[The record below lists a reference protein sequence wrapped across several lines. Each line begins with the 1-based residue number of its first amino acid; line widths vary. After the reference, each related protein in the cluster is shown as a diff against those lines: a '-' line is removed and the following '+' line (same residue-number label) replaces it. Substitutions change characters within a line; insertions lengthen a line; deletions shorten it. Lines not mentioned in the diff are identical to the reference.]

1 MARSV
6 DIPVRVIIEAI
17 DKASSQINGI
27 GKSLAN
33 TGFDMKK
40 TLAAGAALGAG
51 ASLLAK
57 NFIDQAG
64 AMEQNQVA
72 FETMLGSADAATK
85 KLAEI
90 RDFAKKTPFNLTELV
105 EGSKRLLAYNV
116 EAENLIPTME
126 MLGNITAG
134 VGRDKL
140 PQLILAFGQ
149 VKAAGKLT
157 GAELRQFSEAGV
169 PLLQSL
175 ADKFGVTAGE
185 IQEMVSEGTIG
196 FDDVSQALGG
206 MTSEGGKFFNL
217 MEKQSGTTLGKI
229 SNMEDSM
236 QQLSVALGNAL
247 LPAVNRTLDKII
259 PLIERFGE
267 WAGKNPELV
276 SNIMM
281 VATGIGAIS
290 TAILI
295 VMPVVN
301 ALITGF
307 KVLKTVMG
315 LIKGAQLM
323 AAFAPLLAN
332 PVTWVILAIVGAI
345 ALLAVAW
352 KNNWGDIQGKTQ
364 AVITWLTQAFTTFVT
379 FMQGLWLGITTTM
392 QTVGDFFVTIGNT
405 IVAAWTAVTTFFA
418 GIPAIF
424 QGLMTSIGDFFAS
437 LPGIISTFVSGAAA
451 AILDFFV
458 VQIPYAIGFMVGTI
472 EKFFIETLPAAWNTM
487 IVFFTETIPL
497 WTAQMILWIGDML
510 VQLATSFWNFA
521 TVTVPAAISSM
532 IAWLGT
538 NIPIMANN
546 FVNWIKQMAQNSWAA
561 ILQFKDNAIATLI
574 NLKNQA
580 IQRAIEIY
588 NGLVQW
594 FTNMVTDVTN
604 AMYNLPGNIVAAMN
618 QVKDAA
624 INKAKEIYNGVREW
638 FDKIV
643 GFFNDIIGKAGEAL
657 SKSKEAFNAGR
668 DAGRRQFGGAV
679 SAASPVLVGEAG
691 AEMFVPSVA
700 GTIVPNNQMGGLQ
713 SGGRAPIVFNINA
726 SMIINSPTERRN
738 IAEALYKDLVTL
750 ARAQNTTVAEM
761 MGA

>member
-17 DKASSQINGI
+17 DNASKQITGV
-27 GKSLAN
+27 GKSIAN

-40 TLAAGAALGAG
+40 TLAAGVALGAG
-51 ASLLAK
+51 ASLLGK
-57 NFIDQAG
+57 QFIDQAG
-64 AMEQNQVA
+64 AMEQNQIA
-72 FETMLGSADAATK
+72 FETMLGSADAATQ

-126 MLGNITAG
+126 TLGNITAG

-169 PLLQSL
+169 PLLQAL

-185 IQEMVSEGTIG
+185 IQEMVSDGVIG
-196 FDDVSQALGG
+196 FDDVSESLNS
-206 MTSEGGKFFNL
+206 MTGEGGKFFNL
-217 MEKQSGTTLGKI
+217 MEKQSGSTLGKI

-247 LPAVNRTLDKII
+247 LPAVNRTLDRVI

-267 WAGKNPELV
+267 WASKNPDLV
-276 SNIMM
+276 ANIMM

-290 TAILI
+290 TAILVLSPI
-295 VMPVVN
+295 VSGLV
-301 ALITGF
+301 TGF
-307 KVLKTVMG
+307 KLLKIGMG
-315 LIKGAQLM
+315 AIKGAQLM

-332 PVTWVILAIVGAI
+332 PITWIILAIVGAI
-345 ALLAVAW
+345 ALLALAW

-364 AVITWLTQAFTTFVT
+364 AVVTWLTTAFTNFMT
-379 FMQGLWLGITTTM
+379 FMQNMWLGITTTL
-392 QTVGDFFVTIGNT
+392 QTVGNFFVAVGAG
-405 IVAAWTAVTTFFA
+405 IVAAWTAVTTFFSS
-418 GIPAIF
+418 IPGIF
-424 QGLMTSIGDFFAS
+424 QALMTSIGDFFTS
-437 LPGIISTFVSGAAA
+437 IPTIIANFISGAAA
-451 AILDFFV
+451 AIYDFFV
-458 VQIPYAIGFMVGTI
+458 VQIPYAIGFMVGSI
-472 EKFFIETLPAAWNTM
+472 EKFFLETLPAAWNGM
-487 IVFFTETIPL
+487 ILFFTETIPA
-497 WTAQMILWIGDML
+497 WAEQMRVWIVDML
-510 VQLATSFWNFA
+510 TNLALAIWNFA
-521 TVTVPAAISSM
+521 TVTVPTAFTNM

-546 FVNWIKQMAQNSWAA
+546 FVNWIKQMGQNAWAA
-561 ILQFKDNAIATLI
+561 IVKFKDDAIATLI

-588 NGLVQW
+588 NSMVAW
-594 FTNMVTDVTN
+594 FTQMVTDVTN

-624 INKAKEIYNGVREW
+624 INKAKEIYNGVKEW

-643 GFFNDIIGKAGEAL
+643 GFFGDIISKAGEAL
-657 SKSKEAFNAGR
+657 NKSKEAFNAGR
-668 DAGRRQFGGAV
+668 EAGHRQFGGSV
-679 SAASPVLVGEAG
+679 SAASPVMVGEAG
-691 AEMFVPSVA
+691 AEMFVPSTA
-700 GTIVPNNQMGGLQ
+700 GTIVPNNQLGGLQ